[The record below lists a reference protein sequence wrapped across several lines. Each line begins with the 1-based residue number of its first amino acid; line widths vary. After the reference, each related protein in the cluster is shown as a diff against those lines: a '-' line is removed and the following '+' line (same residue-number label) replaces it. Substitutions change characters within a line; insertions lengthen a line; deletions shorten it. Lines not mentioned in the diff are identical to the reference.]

1 MIDRRDRRIEQVTPA
16 GLFEP
21 LCRGRR
27 PHLKR
32 AQTDSADTLSAP
44 SVTAHKWAV

>member
-1 MIDRRDRRIEQVTPA
+1 MIDQCDRRIEQ

-21 LCRGRR
+21 LRGRR

>member
-1 MIDRRDRRIEQVTPA
+1 MIDRRDRRIEQ

-21 LCRGRR
+21 LRGRR